1 MPQTRYH
8 SGILPHLH
16 GSPADSTAILQLY
29 PNYLLFNSFIADSS
43 LFQNKAMISKSFI
56 IYFHSCYSYVSKD
69 FPPAYSISR
78 KISKKVTAIL
88 VYQTFSLESLKNIRQ
103 YFKTI
108 WHLCSVLFILF
119 DCFYPICAHYTNYIT
134 PPDKKNFLI
143 SFSTLSN
150 AMV

>member
-88 VYQTFSLESLKNIRQ
+88 VYQTFSLESLKTSDSILKLSGI
-103 YFKTI
+103 YVAFYLFFLT
-108 WHLCSVLFILF
+108 VFILS
-119 DCFYPICAHYTNYIT
+119 ALIT
-134 PPDKKNFLI
+134 QIILLRQIKRI
-143 SFSTLSN
+143 S
-150 AMV
+150 